1 MSGARLVTFDA
12 ETFYDLPSK
21 YSLSS
26 MSATAY
32 IRDRRFQEIGWSVR
46 VSPTKDD
53 GKPRPTPWYSAKDYA
68 AMSDWLR
75 SFEMEREGTYAITQN
90 GAAFDYMILSWK
102 HGIVPWMCLDTL
114 VMARV
119 LYGRKGPGGEGN
131 SLAALARYFGAGE
144 KGTEVVQANGM
155 RLEDF
160 TGPQLAAYGRYCSN
174 DTELTEFIARK
185 MIPEFTPLE
194 LRVMSI
200 IAKMSANARIVVDV
214 DMCRKALV
222 THREHRADML
232 VGVASELQ
240 MEEAEL
246 KSTLMS
252 NPKFAGLLEDLGV
265 EPPMKISKTTGK
277 PTFAFAKN
285 DPEMLE
291 MLESDD
297 PLLADVV
304 GLRTGVK
311 STQMETRLQHFIAV
325 GEGGPMPAGYRY
337 GGAHT
342 GRAAAE
348 GSIHK
353 CQLHNLPSRGKEGKR
368 NALRMSLTA
377 PKGMVM
383 CGADSS
389 QIEVRVMAA
398 NAGEESLLE
407 AFAEGRDPYINDSLC
422 IPLFGR
428 PITKADKPLRDIT
441 KAAVLAAQ
449 FGQGAKGFLSHCHRN
464 GVEID
469 EKMAQRTID
478 VYRQSHTAITR
489 FWRECATAIK
499 AMAGLRP
506 AYQFGT
512 NGCLLA
518 TKGWLRLPSGRRMEY
533 RDIQQFEN
541 KETGFTEFVFYEK
554 HRGIEKYIYAGRLAE
569 NITQAV
575 AYDVVAYQSTLVED
589 ETGDHPIIFTHDEL
603 VYLAPEDKV
612 GETEKLLVWAMTQ
625 RPSWLPEVAL
635 ECEFQSGRCYADV

>member
-1 MSGARLVTFDA
+1 MSESRLVTFDA
-12 ETFYDLPSK
+12 ETFYDSPSK

-90 GAAFDYMILSWK
+90 GAAFDYLILSWK

-114 VMARV
+114 VMART
-119 LYGRKGPGGEGN
+119 LYGRKGPAGEGN
-131 SLAALARYFGAGE
+131 SLAALARYFGVGS
-144 KGTEVVQANGM
+144 KGDEVIQANGM
-155 RLEDF
+155 RLEHF

-174 DTELTEFIARK
+174 DTELTEAIARK
-185 MIPEFTPLE
+185 MIGKFTPLE

-200 IAKMSANARIVVDV
+200 IAKMSANARIEVDV
-214 DMCRKALV
+214 EMCRKALV
-222 THREHRADML
+222 THRENRANML
-232 VGVASELQ
+232 VDTAAELG
-240 MEEAEL
+240 MEELEL

-252 NPKFAGLLEDLGV
+252 NPKFAALLESLGV

-291 MLESDD
+291 MLESSDT
-297 PLLADVV
+297 LLADVV

-311 STQMETRLQHFIAV
+311 STQMETRLQHFIDV
-325 GEGGPMPAGYRY
+325 GSGGPMPAGYRY

-377 PKGMVM
+377 PEGMVM

-398 NAGEESLLE
+398 QAGERSLLD
-407 AFAEGRDPYINDSLC
+407 AFAEGRDPYTNDGLC
-422 IPLFGR
+422 VPLFGR
-428 PITKADKPLRDIT
+428 PITKADKSKRDIT

-449 FGQGAKGFLSHCHRN
+449 FGQGVNGFLSHCHRS
-464 GVEID
+464 GVDID
-469 EKMAQRTID
+469 EAMARRTIE
-478 VYRQSHTAITR
+478 VYRESHKGITG
-489 FWRECATAIK
+489 FWRQCGTAIK

-512 NGCLLA
+512 NGCLTA
-518 TKGWLRLPSGRRMEY
+518 VKGGLRLPSGRHMEY
-533 RDIQQFEN
+533 RDIQQFHN
-541 KETGFTEFVFYEK
+541 KDTGFTEFVFYEK
-554 HRGIEKYIYAGRLAE
+554 HKGIEKYIYPGRLAE

-575 AYDVVAYQSTLVED
+575 AYDVVAYQSTLIED
-589 ETGDHPIIFTHDEL
+589 ETGDTPVIFTHDEL
-603 VYLAPEDKV
+603 VYLSPEDQTDQWRAML
-612 GETEKLLVWAMTQ
+612 EWAMTQ
-625 RPSWLPEVAL
+625 RPDWLPEVAL
-635 ECEFQSGRCYADV
+635 ECEFNLGRCYADV

>member
-1 MSGARLVTFDA
+1 MPEPRLVTLDA
-12 ETFYDLPSK
+12 ETYYDTASR

-32 IRDRRFQEIGWSVR
+32 IRDDRFQEIGWSVR
-46 VSPTKDD
+46 VSPTKED
-53 GKPRPTPWYSAKDYA
+53 GKARPTPWRNAKDYA
-68 AMSDWLR
+68 AMSNWLR

-90 GAAFDYMILSWK
+90 GAAFDYMVLSWK
-102 HGIVPWMCLDTL
+102 HGIIPWMCLDTL
-114 VMARV
+114 VMARI
-119 LYGRKGPGGEGN
+119 LYGRKGPNGEGN

-160 TGPQLAAYGRYCSN
+160 TGAQLAAYGRYCSN
-174 DTELTEFIARK
+174 DVDLTEFIARK
-185 MIPEFTPLE
+185 MIPQFTPLE
-194 LRVMSI
+194 LRLMSI
-200 IAKMSANARIVVDV
+200 IAKMSSNARIVVDV
-214 DMCRKALV
+214 DMCRKALAA
-222 THREHRADML
+222 HRENRANML
-232 VGVASELQ
+232 VDIASELQ
-240 MEEAEL
+240 MSEQEL

-252 NPKFAGLLEDLGV
+252 NPKFARLLESLGV

-297 PLLADVV
+297 TLLADVV

-377 PKGMVM
+377 PEGMVM

-398 NAGEESLLE
+398 NAGEQVLLD

-428 PITKADKPLRDIT
+428 SITKADKPLRDIT

-469 EKMAQRTID
+469 EEMAQRTID
-478 VYRQSHTAITR
+478 VYRQSHPAIPAFWRQCGTAIR
-489 FWRECATAIK
+489 

-518 TKGWLRLPSGRRMEY
+518 TKGWLTLPSGRRVEY
-533 RDIQQFEN
+533 RDVQQFHN
-541 KETGFTEFVFYEK
+541 KDTGFTEFVFYEK
-554 HRGIEKYIYAGRLAE
+554 HRGVEKYIYPGRLAE

-589 ETGDHPIIFTHDEL
+589 ETGEHPILFTHDEL
-603 VYLAPEDKV
+603 VYLADEDKADWWK
-612 GETEKLLVWAMTQ
+612 ELLTWAMTQ
-625 RPSWLPEVAL
+625 RPDWLPEVAL
-635 ECEFQSGRCYADV
+635 ECEFSFGRCYADV